1 MTVTSVPKVLR
12 GAVATGDQLMK
23 TKLLIATLALYAA
36 NAFAGA
42 E

>member
-1 MTVTSVPKVLR
+1 MTVTSLPKVLR
-12 GAVATGDQLMK
+12 GAVATGDQLM
-23 TKLLIATLALYAA
+23 KLLIATLALYAA

>member
-1 MTVTSVPKVLR
+1 MTITSVPKVLR
-12 GAVATGDQLMK
+12 GAVATGDQLIK
-23 TKLLIATLALYAA
+23 TKVPIATLAQCAA

>member
-1 MTVTSVPKVLR
+1 MTVTSVPKMLR

-23 TKLLIATLALYAA
+23 TKVPIATLALYAA
-36 NAFAGA
+36 NALAGA